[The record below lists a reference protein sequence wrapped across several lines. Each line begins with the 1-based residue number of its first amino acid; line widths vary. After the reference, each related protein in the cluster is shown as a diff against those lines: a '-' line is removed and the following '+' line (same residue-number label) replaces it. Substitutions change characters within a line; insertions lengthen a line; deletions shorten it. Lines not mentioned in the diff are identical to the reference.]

1 MKSLYQYINEK
12 YLYEGDEDKD
22 EYKDKDKDKEDEK
35 TTERGEIKFTIWK
48 APDKKVTWLENGENF
63 QKIEYVY
70 EDKEQGIQIDFLL
83 VTQNKEWKLWVGK
96 VGSTSYDDDPYCNFD
111 TEDFAE
117 GIVACLDKVQEM
129 IQDVKD
135 NPDNW
140 VQFYVHI

>member
-1 MKSLYQYINEK
+1 MKSLSKYIAEK
-12 YLYEGDEDKD
+12 YIYEEEDKD
-22 EYKDKDKDKEDEK
+22 KNEK

-48 APDKKVTWLENGENF
+48 APDKKVPWLKKGEKF

-70 EDKEQGIQIDFLL
+70 QDKEKGIEIDFLL
-83 VTQNKEWKLWVGK
+83 GVENKEWKLWVGK
-96 VGSTSYDDDPYCNFD
+96 IGSTSYDDDAYCSFD